1 MTGDYSLI
9 KSKMIFNQALSHLFE
24 SHNQADKLYIKTQ
37 LEIWGKAQR
46 TSARRPESDW
56 RTI

>member
-1 MTGDYSLI
+1 
-9 KSKMIFNQALSHLFE
+9 MIFNQALSHLFE
-24 SHNQADKLYIKTQ
+24 SHNQADKMYIKTQ
-37 LEIWGKAQR
+37 LEIWGEAQR